1 MTKNIPT
8 FHMIYKLAFL
18 ATLLITISCGRQGSN
33 NKKTIII
40 KEIGIEEDNIEENEN
55 ESTFETLST
64 SSPVIGRLL
73 QENPCRVGNGQRIP
87 VSIRL
92 NINVAANQTYAGVTS
107 EGDIAIV
114 TNQGNG
120 AVLTAQICARQ
131 SAQSG
136 QGSLM
141 GNPVLNH
148 SPNCQVNEISSASM
162 QLPGVMGTVYL
173 FFVPVYYDNNSSL
186 CNR

>member
-1 MTKNIPT
+1 MKTKI
-8 FHMIYKLAFL
+8 FGLLAMSMILA
-18 ATLLITISCGRQGSN
+18 SCGQNNTSGTGSRNGGSN
-33 NKKTIII
+33 PNNQ
-40 KEIGIEEDNIEENEN
+40 IG
-55 ESTFETLST
+55 TLST

-87 VSIRL
+87 ISIRL

-114 TNQGNG
+114 TNQGQG
-120 AVLTAQICARQ
+120 AVMTAQICARQ

-162 QLPGVMGTVYL
+162 QLPGVMGPLYL
-173 FFVPVYYDNNSSL
+173 FFRPIYFGGTQL